1 MTGSAIANGILEIQI
16 FSRQGNVPGHGS
28 NPAHGD
34 AERIRTATQSAE
46 VFPTIMVNAQPQA
59 VSTASLTKCGFAR
72 FLHLD

>member
-16 FSRQGNVPGHGS
+16 FSRQGDVPGHGS

-46 VFPTIMVNAQPQA
+46 VFALP
-59 VSTASLTKCGFAR
+59 LW
-72 FLHLD
+72 